1 MGGDGGNAGGAGGFG
16 GGGGGGR
23 NGGRAG
29 GIGGMA
35 GGGGGEMVATYSY
48 RAVYA
53 KGMKRRGV
61 IDTRKY
67 AFLSH
72 RLWQERLQSSTH
84 SVQVGSWQVH
94 SGSDG
99 VGRVAQHDEQVQQLG
114 NEKDDAALT
123 GSTST
128 SASAAPAPSVAPTTS
143 PGSSVCT
150 SIVLD
155 GFFLGFSSGAAPP
168 SPPSP
173 PT

>member
-1 MGGDGGNAGGAGGFG
+1 
-16 GGGGGGR
+16 
-23 NGGRAG
+23 
-29 GIGGMA
+29 
-35 GGGGGEMVATYSY
+35 
-48 RAVYA
+48 
-53 KGMKRRGV
+53 MKRRGV

-94 SGSDG
+94 AGSAG
-99 VGRVAQHDEQVQQLG
+99 VGRVGQQVQQLG

-123 GSTST
+123 GATST
-128 SASAAPAPSVAPTTS
+128 PTSAASAPPVAPSTS
-143 PGSSVCT
+143 PGASVCT

>member
-1 MGGDGGNAGGAGGFG
+1 
-16 GGGGGGR
+16 
-23 NGGRAG
+23 
-29 GIGGMA
+29 
-35 GGGGGEMVATYSY
+35 MVATYSY

-99 VGRVAQHDEQVQQLG
+99 VGRVGQQVQQLG

-123 GSTST
+123 GATSTST
-128 SASAAPAPSVAPTTS
+128 SAALHLHLSLLPHRP
-143 PGSSVCT
+143 
-150 SIVLD
+150 
-155 GFFLGFSSGAAPP
+155 APP
-168 SPPSP
+168 SAPQSSSTASFSASVAAPHRPLHPPHRPDSAPRMPLCLRVASP
-173 PT
+173 